1 MVGGDLGLTGVLAP
15 RFAVVG
21 SKRGRETAI
30 SQNLSAMVQ
39 IVLLMDHPVR
49 TLRIAMKIVAR
60 VSKDDIRKSYPLFH
74 NYLYDSM
81 LKMMKC
87 VY

>member
-39 IVLLMDHPVR
+39 IVLLMDQPVQK
-49 TLRIAMKIVAR
+49 LRHATKIVAQ
-60 VSKDDIRKSYPLFH
+60 VSSR
-74 NYLYDSM
+74 
-81 LKMMKC
+81 
-87 VY
+87 